1 MGVGGGGSEESNL
14 GSPFPE
20 ELWFCK
26 KRKLTRNT
34 TKHMGGSL
42 RVSLQMTSSWV
53 VSALNADGVP
63 RDSAQLMSG
72 NISSV
77 SSLKKSK
84 GLEARD
90 CLKEKRAGQK
100 QGKFSVSPS
109 RAKGTRK

>member
-1 MGVGGGGSEESNL
+1 MKSQILGLPFLKNFGSARR
-14 GSPFPE
+14 G
-20 ELWFCK
+20 EL
-26 KRKLTRNT
+26 TPNT

-53 VSALNADGVP
+53 VSALNEDGVP